1 MKKHQLD
8 QDTLNAIVTR
18 IVDVADPEKIILF
31 GSAARGEMGPH
42 SDVDLLIVK
51 DGVHR
56 RDLAGI
62 IYENL
67 VGVGAAIDLVVVTP
81 EDVERYKDSH
91 ALVIRPA
98 LRDGKVVYE
107 AP

>member
-1 MKKHQLD
+1 MKASVYSVEQTKILILMDFCLDPEHEKHQLD

-56 RDLAGI
+56 RDLA
-62 IYENL
+62 
-67 VGVGAAIDLVVVTP
+67 
-81 EDVERYKDSH
+81 
-91 ALVIRPA
+91 
-98 LRDGKVVYE
+98 
-107 AP
+107 